1 MKHRTLTVLV
11 WTVVLITL
19 MSGLNL
25 TQVSGSTTSSGAD
38 ATVTQTSQEL
48 SCPIGNGSINY
59 HLATEA
65 DIQLIRAQLTGNGN
79 SLTANGTSST
89 SPTPQAYRPRP
100 TINYNRWLAIS

>member
-65 DIQLIRAQLTGNGN
+65 DIQLIRAQLTEMG
-79 SLTANGTSST
+79 TA
-89 SPTPQAYRPRP
+89 
-100 TINYNRWLAIS
+100 